1 LQNLSILQEDFTNTS
16 NITNQ
21 NFKRNSNFTGSLNYS
36 SSRKRRIKAPD
47 SLKSPLAPWCEP
59 DENWRSLVTEDILFD
74 TNNKLDQ
81 SNTRVTPT
89 RRHTMNM
96 ADFKSLS
103 SLFKKKAT
111 ISKKAKVSDRDI
123 LKNKLTTTYMKSGPG
138 QFDFGYVDI
147 NELIKVSLLLKKFNC
162 I

>member
-1 LQNLSILQEDFTNTS
+1 LQNLSILQEDF
-16 NITNQ
+16 NISQTNQ

-36 SSRKRRIKAPD
+36 STRKRRIKAPE

-59 DENWRSLVTEDILFD
+59 DENWRALVTEDILFD

-103 SLFKKKAT
+103 NIFKKKAT
-111 ISKKAKVSDRDI
+111 ISKQVKVSNYNT
-123 LKNKLTTTYMKSGPG
+123 LNNKLTTTSIYMRSGPG
-138 QFDFGYVDI
+138 QSDFGYVDL
-147 NELIKVSLLLKKFNC
+147 NELMKVSLLTKF
-162 I
+162 IY